1 MSQYYNIKG
10 LKVRISDHEP
20 NVSLRGSSDIYLY
33 VKSVD
38 NQLLSIESQIEY
50 ICEKRELDIE
60 DFQVI
65 INEWQDG
72 TYSKDV
78 FVPKIEEGEDNGTHG
93 TVTEVKNKINQRN
106 SEKLKDYTFKNTSGP
121 ELRAEIKELSE
132 ITGVSQSYIKKH
144 FNIK

>member
-20 NVSLRGSSDIYLY
+20 NVYLRGSSDIYLY

-65 INEWQDG
+65 IKDWQDG
-72 TYSKDV
+72 NYSKDV
-78 FVPKIEEGEDNGTHG
+78 FATKIEDEEDNGTSG
-93 TVTEVKNKINQRN
+93 TVTDFKNKINQSN
-106 SEKLKDYTFKNTSGP
+106 SEKLKDYTFKNTFGT

-132 ITGVSQSYIKKH
+132 NTGVSQSYIKKH

>member
-20 NVSLRGSSDIYLY
+20 NEALRGSSDICMY

-38 NQLLSIESQIEY
+38 NRLLSIESQLEY
-50 ICEKRELDIE
+50 ICEKRDLDIE
-60 DFQVI
+60 DFKAI

-78 FVPKIEEGEDNGTHG
+78 FVIKTEDEEDNGTYG
-93 TVTEVKNKINQRN
+93 TVTDFKNKINQSN
-106 SEKLKDYTFKNTSGP
+106 SEKLIF
-121 ELRAEIKELSE
+121 
-132 ITGVSQSYIKKH
+132 
-144 FNIK
+144 

>member
-1 MSQYYNIKG
+1 MSKYYNIKG

-20 NVSLRGSSDIYLY
+20 NEALRGSSDIYLY

-38 NQLLSIESQIEY
+38 DCLLSIESQLEY
-50 ICEKRELDIE
+50 ICEKRDLDIE

-78 FVPKIEEGEDNGTHG
+78 FAPKIEEGEDNGTHG
-93 TVTEVKNKINQRN
+93 TVTEVKNKINQSN
-106 SEKLKDYTFKNTSGP
+106 SEKLKDYTFKNTFGA

-132 ITGVSQSYIKKH
+132 NTGVSQSFIKKH

>member
-20 NVSLRGSSDIYLY
+20 NEALRGSSDIYLY

-38 NQLLSIESQIEY
+38 NRLLSIESQLEY
-50 ICEKRELDIE
+50 ICDKRELDIE
-60 DFQVI
+60 DFKVI

-72 TYSKDV
+72 TYSKYV
-78 FVPKIEEGEDNGTHG
+78 FVIKTEDEEDNGTYG
-93 TVTEVKNKINQRN
+93 TVTEVKNKVNQSN
-106 SEKLKDYTFKNTSGP
+106 SEKLKDYTFKNTFGP

-132 ITGVSQSYIKKH
+132 NTGVSQSFIKKH